1 MLSAQLLLACS
12 VHTAYMCVMAE
23 IGLSLP
29 EGHACDMQV
38 AKSPAAPMAAFA
50 YNITE
55 AGLEILEGHH
65 VPDQV
70 QSSVINMHVAHEVS
84 YEPQGMDI

>member
-1 MLSAQLLLACS
+1 MLSVS
-12 VHTAYMCVMAE
+12 AE
-23 IGLSLP
+23 
-29 EGHACDMQV
+29 HACAVQV

-55 AGLEILEGHH
+55 AGLEVLESHH

-70 QSSVINMHVAHEVS
+70 QSSVSNMHVAHEIS
-84 YEPQGMDI
+84 YEPQAMDI